1 MRIYIIEGYLIPVY
15 HSLNIESIETIKI
28 KRRGDK
34 MNQEYLNILEK
45 LRPIDNEFM
54 QVLFRSEKC
63 VELLVKTIFGD
74 DVSVVKFKTEDKRKN
89 LGGRSIW
96 MDIVATLSDGKI
108 VNIEMERSIENATP
122 LRARYHAS
130 ILDSSKSYPK
140 QKWHKLSEMY
150 VIFICE
156 KDVLRSKKIIQYIDR
171 YKDDGTLFK
180 DKLHIIYLN
189 ASIQDE
195 SPLGLLMHDLMCEDP
210 DNMHYKVLRKRVS
223 HFKKTKGG
231 RKKMCKELKKL
242 VEEENK
248 KAEKRGEKRG
258 RKEGEKRGEKRGKI
272 KGKIE
277 TLMKILIKKFT
288 NENLEWIKDCN
299 KEQLEKIEDNIYLDI
314 DYKDFYQLVHS

>member
-15 HSLNIESIETIKI
+15 HSLNMESIETIKI

-210 DNMHYKVLRKRVS
+210 DKMHYKVLRKRVS
-223 HFKKTKGG
+223 YFKNSERGK
-231 RKKMCKELKKL
+231 KKMCKELKKL